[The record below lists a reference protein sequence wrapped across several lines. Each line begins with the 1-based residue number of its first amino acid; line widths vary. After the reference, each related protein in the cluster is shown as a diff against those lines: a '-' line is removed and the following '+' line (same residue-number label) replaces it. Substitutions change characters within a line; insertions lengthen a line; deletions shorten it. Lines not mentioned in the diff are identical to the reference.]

1 MQPFFN
7 VLSMCRPY
15 PNIKVISEIRQVRIL
30 IATDVAS
37 RGLDIDD
44 VTHVFNYDF
53 PKDLEEYVHRYSTVF
68 PARCKLQMRNIWNR
82 RTKFNVCTQDWS
94 NWKGWQARHKHQPL
108 GEEGLEEGR
117 RVGQCCSCFCESLLT
132 KILCAGHNHGG
143 GRPRRAKLAE
153 GRGG

>member
-53 PKDLEEYVHRYSTVF
+53 PKDLEEYVHRYST
-68 PARCKLQMRNIWNR
+68 A
-82 RTKFNVCTQDWS
+82 
-94 NWKGWQARHKHQPL
+94 
-108 GEEGLEEGR
+108 
-117 RVGQCCSCFCESLLT
+117 
-132 KILCAGHNHGG
+132 
-143 GRPRRAKLAE
+143 
-153 GRGG
+153 